1 MKTSLYWNGQRKT
14 ENSIKGGANMVEA
27 NVVRDFHIGNTRIK
41 IADNYC
47 KKTACEVQE
56 ILKRVAEQAQRQF
69 VAAAAT
75 GNYGQ

>member
-1 MKTSLYWNGQRKT
+1 
-14 ENSIKGGANMVEA
+14 MVEA

-47 KKTACEVQE
+47 KKTTCEVQE
-56 ILKRVAEQAQRQF
+56 ILKRVAVQAQRQF